1 MPKRAPFH
9 KSYPSLVAPRRIHVR
24 EVEPLNMDAGL
35 SDRMLRAVEEFA
47 PSSSKQHTSTNAS
60 SIIDLSTAQN
70 ETLRPELVEFFK
82 STVEDK
88 ATSDVSLQLQD
99 QAITLLFCTLS

>member
-1 MPKRAPFH
+1 M
-9 KSYPSLVAPRRIHVR
+9 RRT
-24 EVEPLNMDAGL
+24 VEPLNMDAGL
-35 SDRMLRAVEEFA
+35 SDRMQRAVEEFA
-47 PSSSKQHTSTNAS
+47 PPSKRLNTTSNVS

-88 ATSDVSLQLQD
+88 ATSDVRSNPKTYMETHSRHQI
-99 QAITLLFCTLS
+99 AFPHPS